1 LPCKI
6 LEIKGIA
13 LTYSNCCNNFKV
25 ENVNAKE
32 LEKLIGDKKEKFLKK
47 LKYAGL
53 NELEYWEREGH
64 LSKEILVRYLKG
76 LDENKI
82 LFPEMSER
90 ESGQG
95 KYGGTGF
102 NWVFKFEDDFYF
114 MGIKIRIYIKG
125 YFFERNYPRGIEIQS
140 FKKSQSKLR

>member
-1 LPCKI
+1 MN
-6 LEIKGIA
+6 
-13 LTYSNCCNNFKV
+13 S
-25 ENVNAKE
+25 KE
-32 LEKLIGDKKEKFLKK
+32 LEKLIVDKKENFLKK

-53 NELEYWEREGH
+53 NDLEYWERKGH

-76 LDENKI
+76 LNEDKN

-95 KYGGTGF
+95 KYGETGLS
-102 NWVFKFEDDFYF
+102 WVFKFEDDFYS

-125 YFFERNYPRGIEIQS
+125 FFFEENNPRGIEIQS
-140 FKKSQSKLR
+140 FKKSKPKLEAI